1 MKSRKALLA
10 LAAAATVL
18 GGCATYPYDDP
29 YNQGYY
35 RDSYGN
41 TYRDSYGNPYYGT
54 PGYYT
59 GPSVGFGI
67 TYTDRNDY
75 WRHRH
80 YR

>member
-1 MKSRKALLA
+1 MKSRKTLLA

-18 GGCATYPYDDP
+18 GGCATYPSDDP
-29 YNQGYY
+29 YYEQGYY
-35 RDSYGN
+35 RDAYGRTYYAPPSY
-41 TYRDSYGNPYYGT
+41 YA
-54 PGYYT
+54 

>member
-1 MKSRKALLA
+1 MKSRKTLLA

-29 YNQGYY
+29 YYNQQGY
-35 RDSYGN
+35 
-41 TYRDSYGNPYYGT
+41 YRDSYGNPYYG
-54 PGYYT
+54 PPAYYT

>member
-10 LAAAATVL
+10 LAVAATAL

-29 YNQGYY
+29 YQNGYY
-35 RDSYGN
+35 QRDYYGN
-41 TYRDSYGNPYYGT
+41 TYYNAP
-54 PGYYT
+54 PAYYT

>member
-1 MKSRKALLA
+1 MKSRKTLLA
-10 LAAAATVL
+10 LAVAAAAL

-29 YNQGYY
+29 YYQQQGYY

-41 TYRDSYGNPYYGT
+41 PYYA

>member
-29 YNQGYY
+29 YYQQQGYY
-35 RDSYGN
+35 RDAYGN
-41 TYRDSYGNPYYGT
+41 TYYGPPSYYG
-54 PGYYT
+54 
-59 GPSVGFGI
+59 GPTVGFGV
-67 TYTDRNDY
+67 TYGSGY
-75 WRHRH
+75 YRHRH